1 MDYPKARSQ
10 PFVGR
15 QNELRFLV
23 GCFDSVLQ
31 NQGGFVLIEG
41 ETGIGKTRLV
51 EQFLAKVRSQ
61 GAMVIRGQ
69 GYHKEISPYRL
80 FSEMLRDYFSS
91 INYDTRQLAPLLDNL
106 TVALMEKIV
115 PELAE
120 YIPFDISRIRT
131 PSMSP
136 REEKQRFYDMLLL
149 FFTKLSHRYPLVLDI
164 EDLHWLEPDTL
175 ELLRYL
181 ISNFRKSPILVVATS
196 RGAEAGSSGQTWV
209 ANLEDQ
215 RLVRRMRL
223 PSLNAEEVRTL
234 VEDFF
239 DQKLGQ
245 GSLQWFLDY
254 SAGNPLFVNE
264 TLKAGTEHGAF
275 FFDEIESLWEI
286 KPEYRERM
294 VEPPTLQSVIDRR
307 LKGLDGSSRNLLSIA
322 AVAAEKFDPSDL
334 NKLTNLPATQVAAT
348 LGDLVDRGLLTK
360 MDRREPGEEYRF
372 THHIVRHYV
381 YQNLDPGFKEEY
393 HARWAAMLEKE
404 KDKAQQLQVAEV
416 LGYHFSRGKKDRNS
430 VGKSVKYLMEAGRK
444 MREQYCE
451 GQAEQYY
458 LQAQEILN
466 RLSPSRQKYLR
477 QIGLQQCLGE
487 VQGRM
492 GRSNSAIQSYLE
504 ALRLGDHKK
513 LLDNV
518 ERAELYRKIGYVYHS
533 ISDYSQAVA
542 FYQKAMRELKRK
554 AGDRERMEYITICNL
569 LGLTHAMKGEYSEC
583 TAWSQKAIRLAR
595 KREHLSLLEKSYN
608 NLGWVAYSQ
617 GKYEE
622 AIGHFNRCLEIQD
635 KVQDKSRLS
644 ALKVNLGVIYLNLGQ
659 YDKAED
665 YYLAGL
671 SLAKEMGNLSWKG
684 IIYNNLGVLYK
695 DRGEWDKALSFLERS
710 LRIREQYQDRR
721 GMASALDNLGVTFLS
736 QGQLEKARQYLERSF
751 EVCKQIGA
759 KDILPL
765 IQTDLG
771 MAYFRHG
778 DRTRAED
785 LVNAALRL
793 ADEQSS
799 RLSIGTSKRTLGQ
812 FRLAAGKL
820 DEAGELLQESKAVF
834 EQLQSTYQ
842 LAQTLQS
849 LGICQARR
857 AVPASPEARRD
868 LSSESIRTLS
878 RAVEILTGLNF
889 EKRLLLLADDIRQ
902 NQLEQQLRPVL
913 EEIDRSASHMRESKE
928 ATEEPADFIQ
938 VGEGGDYLDHLR
950 IYCFG
955 RLRVCRPFETDEIPA
970 KEWGSIKARQILAYL
985 VVQDPKK
992 VGATRDKLVDAIWPQ
1007 IDPRSLGNTF
1017 HVTLSHLRK
1026 ALKAEKGDYLT
1037 SDAGVYRLNWEGKIW
1052 SDVSE
1057 FLSCLDSAAR
1067 FQEEEKQHL
1076 MDSEYRKAA
1085 DLYSSNLLE
1094 DFYDDWAEDTR
1105 EHYREKYNVVFRR
1118 LAQSAWDKADYESCI
1133 RYLQSLLLSDPT
1145 DEEAHRMIMISYALL
1160 GSRTAAIRQFKV
1172 CENNMRRYLEV
1183 EPEPVTVDLHKRIKH
1198 GNPKDYRKLLSLV
1211 G

>member
-1 MDYPKARSQ
+1 MDYPKAHNQ

-15 QNELRFLV
+15 QNELELLMSS
-23 GCFDSVLQ
+23 FDSILQ

-51 EQFLAKVRSQ
+51 EQFLAKVKSQ

-80 FSEMLRDYFSS
+80 FSEMLRDFFSS

-106 TVALMEKIV
+106 TVALMEKVV

-120 YIPFDISRIRT
+120 YIPFDISRIKT
-131 PSMSP
+131 PAMSP
-136 REEKQRFYDMLLL
+136 REEKQRFYDMFLL

-164 EDLHWLEPDTL
+164 EDLHWLEADTL

-181 ISNFRKSPILVVATS
+181 ISNFRKSPILVVSTS
-196 RGAEAGSSGQTWV
+196 RGAEASSGAEGWV

-215 RLVRRMRL
+215 RLVRRVKL
-223 PSLNAEEVRTL
+223 SSLSADEVRAL
-234 VEDFF
+234 VEAFF

-245 GSLQWFLDY
+245 VSLQWFLDY

-264 TLKAGTEHGAF
+264 TLRAGTEHGAF

-286 KPEYRERM
+286 RPEYRERM

-307 LKGLDGSSRNLLSIA
+307 LKSLDGSSRNLLSIV
-322 AVAAEKFDPSDL
+322 AVAGEKFDLSSL
-334 NKLTNLPATQVAAT
+334 EKLSNLPPARLSTI

-360 MDRREPGEEYRF
+360 TDRRESKGEYRF
-372 THHIVRHYV
+372 THHIVRHYI
-381 YQNLDPGFKEEY
+381 YQSLDPRFREEN
-393 HARWAAMLEKE
+393 HTRLAAILEKSRP
-404 KDKAQQLQVAEV
+404 KSQRPQIAEA
-416 LGYHFSRGKKDRNS
+416 LAYHYNRGRKDRAS
-430 VGKSVKYLMEAGRK
+430 SRKSMEYLIQAGQK
-444 MREQYCE
+444 MQEQYSE
-451 GQAEQYY
+451 GKAEQYY
-458 LQAQEILN
+458 LQAQAILN
-466 RLSPSRQKYLR
+466 ELAPSKEKPSQQVKLH
-477 QIGLQQCLGE
+477 QCLGE
-487 VQGRM
+487 VRGKIGQAD
-492 GRSNSAIQSYLE
+492 SAIQSYLE
-504 ALRLGDHKK
+504 VLRLGDQKK

-518 ERAELYRKIGYVYHS
+518 KRAELHRKIGYVYHS

-542 FYQKAMRELKRK
+542 FYQKAMKELKRRTT
-554 AGDRERMEYITICNL
+554 DRERTEYITICNL

-622 AIGHFNRCLEIQD
+622 AIEHFHRCLEIQN
-635 KVQDKSRLS
+635 KVQDKARLS
-644 ALKVNLGVIYLNLGQ
+644 ALKVNLGVIHLNLGQ

-665 YYLAGL
+665 YYLKGL
-671 SLAKEMGNLSWKG
+671 SLAQEMGNLSWKG

-695 DRGEWDKALSFLERS
+695 DRGEWEKALGFLERS
-710 LRIREQYQDRR
+710 LKIREQYQDRR
-721 GMASALDNLGVTFLS
+721 GIASALDNLGVTFLS
-736 QGQLEKARQYLERSF
+736 QGQIEKAGSYLDRSF

-765 IQTDLG
+765 IQADLG
-771 MAYFRHG
+771 MTYFRRG
-778 DRTRAED
+778 DRTKAEA
-785 LVNAALRL
+785 LVNDALRI
-793 ADEQSS
+793 ASEQSS
-799 RLSIGTSKRTLGQ
+799 QLSMGTSKRTLGE
-812 FRLAAGKL
+812 FHLDL
-820 DEAGELLQESKAVF
+820 DELQQAEKLLRESKDVF
-834 EQLQSTYQ
+834 EQLQSPFQ
-842 LAQTLQS
+842 LAQTLES

-857 AVPASPEARRD
+857 AVSAGAAAKKK
-868 LSSESIRTLS
+868 LSSESIQTLN

-889 EKRLLLLADDIRQ
+889 EKRLLLLAENIRESKLDE
-902 NQLEQQLRPVL
+902 QLGPVL
-913 EEIDRSASHMRESKE
+913 EEIDQSISRIRKLKE
-928 ATEEPADFIQ
+928 TVEEPAAFVQ
-938 VGEGGDYLDHLR
+938 VGEGGDYVDHLR

-955 RLRVCRPFETDEIPA
+955 RLRVYRPFETEEISA
-970 KEWGSIKARQILAYL
+970 KEWGSVKAKQILAYL
-985 VVQDPKK
+985 VVRDARR
-992 VGATRDKLVDAIWPQ
+992 VGVTRDKLVDAVWPQ

-1026 ALKAEKGDYLT
+1026 AVRPEKSDFLT
-1037 SDAGVYRLNWEGKIW
+1037 SDGGVYRLNWEGKIW

-1057 FLSCLDSAAR
+1057 FLSCLDKAVH

-1076 MDSEYRKAA
+1076 MDLEYRKAA
-1085 DLYSSNLLE
+1085 DLYCSNLLE
-1094 DFYDDWAEDTR
+1094 DFYEDWAEETR
-1105 EHYREKYNVVFRR
+1105 DQYREKYNVVFRK
-1118 LAQSAWDKADYESCI
+1118 LAQSAWDKSDYESCI

-1172 CENNMRRYLEV
+1172 CENNMKRYLEI
-1183 EPEPVTVDLHKRIKH
+1183 EPEPVTVDLHKKIKH